1 MAFIHNGK
9 NVMDFVS
16 ADEDILEMVK
26 RLEEEE
32 EVLAM
37 QEEARARDDAEL
49 FARLGAFERAVGYK
63 GPGSSGRM
71 IRWARARAERE
82 AVSKIPRYMND

>member
-37 QEEARARDDAEL
+37 
-49 FARLGAFERAVGYK
+49 
-63 GPGSSGRM
+63 
-71 IRWARARAERE
+71 
-82 AVSKIPRYMND
+82 